1 MSSAIPFIPSACF
14 TSTTIQPQPNT
25 HGRIVKL
32 SAIDQIAPRDY
43 ISSCLFFPVSQ
54 NSDKRHIF
62 HLFERAL
69 VNTISDIPEL
79 ACSVRRPIGND
90 REEVELL
97 FDSKQGARLNYR
109 DYTAPELRTLWK
121 FVTRPP
127 EMPLHVAGDG
137 VCNFILHKT
146 IGMHLAAI
154 TKCLG
159 LRTFPITPL
168 DRSSVVEGEQGV
180 VLEDFPDW
188 KLTETSS
195 TFLNPTDYKATE
207 VQSVE
212 HGIFSISAA
221 KLSLLKDHVLKG
233 ATNAKLSTTEAV
245 CAFLWRHVV
254 LARQI
259 DHHKYPEAKLSIT
272 VDARERMENP
282 PLPSNYWGNFAE
294 PNAVARA
301 SVARLQNEEDG
312 GKVYVELATSVKR
325 AIAAVNNKAV
335 RRLVG
340 ILNQMPKSTS
350 LTWNVDRYPGPDML
364 IVCLQAHRYNDIY
377 FGRDLGYPSAFRVTV
392 GDTEGKPDGRC
403 IILPPRHAEG
413 HGLEL
418 ILQYDSCTLERL
430 ESNSEFSKFFGN
442 TEAEQLTE
450 LLRDMCHFI
459 RSHIDDIEIAPLQVY
474 CSALVFGLTRSLVRE
489 LFKIEEPDWI
499 ILKPRMETDWRPRVF
514 WDTASKVLEGDE
526 GEVSSVAFS
535 ADGWRLASGS
545 ETTIKLWDAGMGTW
559 A

>member
-1 MSSAIPFIPSACF
+1 MSSAITFIPSACF

-25 HGRIVKL
+25 HGKIVKL

-121 FVTRPP
+121 FGKFHQL
-127 EMPLHVAGDG
+127 EKDCFPLHIPRHIIFGTSAKLVPGASIPALVLQCNIIPGGLILGTCLHVSFHFLRYLILALSYTTARDATCTTEALGYDRLSRQTLIDMQHVAGDG

-154 TKCLG
+154 TKGLG

-180 VLEDFPDW
+180 DLEDFPDW

-195 TFLNPTDYKATE
+195 TFLNPTDYKAAE

-221 KLSLLKDHVLKG
+221 KLSLIKDHVLKG

-312 GKVYVELATSVKR
+312 GKVYVELATNVKR

-430 ESNSEFSKFFGN
+430 ESNPEFSKFF
-442 TEAEQLTE
+442 
-450 LLRDMCHFI
+450 
-459 RSHIDDIEIAPLQVY
+459 
-474 CSALVFGLTRSLVRE
+474 VR
-489 LFKIEEPDWI
+489 
-499 ILKPRMETDWRPRVF
+499 RN
-514 WDTASKVLEGDE
+514 
-526 GEVSSVAFS
+526 
-535 ADGWRLASGS
+535 
-545 ETTIKLWDAGMGTW
+545 
-559 A
+559 

>member
-1 MSSAIPFIPSACF
+1 MSSAIPFIPSPCF
-14 TSTTIQPQPNT
+14 TSTTIQPQLNT
-25 HGRIVKL
+25 HGKIVKL

-97 FDSKQGARLNYR
+97 FDRKQGARLNYR

-121 FVTRPP
+121 FGKFHQL
-127 EMPLHVAGDG
+127 EKDCFPLHIPRHIIFGTSAKLVPGVSIPALVLQCNFIPGGLILGTCLHHVAGDG

-146 IGMHLAAI
+146 IGTHLAAI
-154 TKCLG
+154 TKGLG

-195 TFLNPTDYKATE
+195 TFLNPTDYEAAE
-207 VQSVE
+207 VRSVE
-212 HGIFSISAA
+212 HGIFSISAE
-221 KLSLLKDHVLKG
+221 KLSFLKNHVLKG
-233 ATNAKLSTTEAV
+233 ATNTKLSTTEAV

-430 ESNSEFSKFFGN
+430 ESNPEFSKFF
-442 TEAEQLTE
+442 
-450 LLRDMCHFI
+450 
-459 RSHIDDIEIAPLQVY
+459 
-474 CSALVFGLTRSLVRE
+474 VR
-489 LFKIEEPDWI
+489 
-499 ILKPRMETDWRPRVF
+499 RN
-514 WDTASKVLEGDE
+514 
-526 GEVSSVAFS
+526 
-535 ADGWRLASGS
+535 
-545 ETTIKLWDAGMGTW
+545 
-559 A
+559 

>member
-1 MSSAIPFIPSACF
+1 MSSAIPFIPPVCF
-14 TSTTIQPQPNT
+14 TSTTIQPQPKA
-25 HGRIVKL
+25 HGNIVKL

-54 NSDKRHIF
+54 NADKRHVF

-79 ACSVRRPIGND
+79 ACSVRRPIENN
-90 REEVELL
+90 REEVELV
-97 FDSKQGARLNYR
+97 FDSNQGARLNYR

-121 FVTRPP
+121 YGTFHQLER
-127 EMPLHVAGDG
+127 EYFPLNIPRHIVFGTSEKLVPGACIPALVLQCNFIPGGLILGTCLHHVAGDG

-146 IGMHLAAI
+146 MGMHLAAI
-154 TKCLG
+154 TKGLG

-195 TFLNPTDYKATE
+195 TFLNPTDYEAAE

-212 HGIFSISAA
+212 HGVFSISAE
-221 KLSLLKDHVLKG
+221 KLSLLKAHVLKG
-233 ATNAKLSTTEAV
+233 AINTKLSTTEAI

-259 DHHKYPEAKLSIT
+259 DPHKYPEAKLSVT
-272 VDARERMENP
+272 VDSRERMENP

-301 SVARLQNEEDG
+301 SVAQLQNEEDG
-312 GKVYVELATSVKR
+312 SRIYVELASSVKR

-340 ILNQMPKSTS
+340 LLNQMPKSTS
-350 LTWNVDRYPGPDML
+350 LTWNVDRWFSQFY
-364 IVCLQAHRYNDIY
+364 
-377 FGRDLGYPSAFRVTV
+377 
-392 GDTEGKPDGRC
+392 GDHQPAT
-403 IILPPRHAEG
+403 
-413 HGLEL
+413 
-418 ILQYDSCTLERL
+418 STLEDDWVD
-430 ESNSEFSKFFGN
+430 GP
-442 TEAEQLTE
+442 
-450 LLRDMCHFI
+450 
-459 RSHIDDIEIAPLQVY
+459 IDGD
-474 CSALVFGLTRSLVRE
+474 S
-489 LFKIEEPDWI
+489 
-499 ILKPRMETDWRPRVF
+499 
-514 WDTASKVLEGDE
+514 DTGD
-526 GEVSSVAFS
+526 
-535 ADGWRLASGS
+535 DDL
-545 ETTIKLWDAGMGTW
+545 
-559 A
+559 

>member
-1 MSSAIPFIPSACF
+1 MSIAIPSVRSAYF
-14 TSTTIQPQPNT
+14 TSTTIQPQPDT
-25 HGRIVKL
+25 HGKRVKL

-54 NSDKRHIF
+54 NADKRHIF
-62 HLFERAL
+62 HLLERAL

-97 FDSKQGARLNYR
+97 FDSHQGAILNYR

-121 FVTRPP
+121 FGTFHQLER
-127 EMPLHVAGDG
+127 EYFPLKIPRHIVFGTSAKLVPGSSIPALVVQCNFIPGGLVLGTCLHHVAGDG
-137 VCNFILHKT
+137 ACNFILHKT

-154 TKCLG
+154 TKGLG

-168 DRSSVVEGEQGV
+168 ERSSVVEGEQGV
-180 VLEDFPDW
+180 TLEEFPDW

-195 TFLNPTDYKATE
+195 TFLNPTNYAAAE
-207 VQSVE
+207 VQSIE
-212 HGIFSISAA
+212 HGIFSISGED
-221 KLSLLKDHVLKG
+221 LSLLKNHVSKG
-233 ATNAKLSTTEAV
+233 ATNTKLSTTEAI

-259 DHHKYPEAKLSIT
+259 DHHQYPEAKLSIT
-272 VDARERMENP
+272 VDSRERMENP

-301 SVARLQNEEDG
+301 SVAYLQNEQDQPEI
-312 GKVYVELATSVKR
+312 YVELASSVKR

-340 ILNQMPKSTS
+340 LLNQMPKSTS

-403 IILPPRHAEG
+403 IILPPRHTESR
-413 HGLEL
+413 GLEL
-418 ILQYDSCTLERL
+418 ILQYDGGTLERL
-430 ESNSEFSKFFGN
+430 ENSAEFSKFF
-442 TEAEQLTE
+442 
-450 LLRDMCHFI
+450 I
-459 RSHIDDIEIAPLQVY
+459 R
-474 CSALVFGLTRSLVRE
+474 RN
-489 LFKIEEPDWI
+489 
-499 ILKPRMETDWRPRVF
+499 
-514 WDTASKVLEGDE
+514 
-526 GEVSSVAFS
+526 
-535 ADGWRLASGS
+535 
-545 ETTIKLWDAGMGTW
+545 
-559 A
+559 